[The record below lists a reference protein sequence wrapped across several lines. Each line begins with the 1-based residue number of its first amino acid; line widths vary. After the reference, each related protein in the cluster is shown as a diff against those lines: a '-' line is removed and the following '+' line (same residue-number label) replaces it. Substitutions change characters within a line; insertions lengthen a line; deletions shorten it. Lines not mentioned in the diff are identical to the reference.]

1 MDNDKINIDVYSKE
15 DIEKFLLLPKE
26 YDFFGLDRATKSKIN
41 IIRANEDLKT

>member
-26 YDFFGLDRATKSKIN
+26 YDFLVWIEQQSLRLILYAQTKI
-41 IIRANEDLKT
+41 